1 MPEEEVAADLSSGAE
16 VLGEGEEV
24 ILSGLK
30 ARPQLNGLKAT
41 FLKVHNARMAVR
53 LMETGECIRIK
64 PENLTRSE
72 TIDAIAAQS
81 TAATF
86 EPASPEPGSPDSP
99 SSPDEAKLLSPTA
112 IAELELEATTT
123 VPEPVM
129 EPATVL
135 AEPVVELPA
144 EDAMPEPTT
153 TAEEDEE
160 EEEEVEPP
168 APALVA
174 EEDPALVV
182 QPPKPLMPFARLVTT
197 TMDLTLELFMSWL
210 TAVAVVWGVA
220 LGFVETRL
228 AAFTQQ

>member
-1 MPEEEVAADLSSGAE
+1 
-16 VLGEGEEV
+16 
-24 ILSGLK
+24 
-30 ARPQLNGLKAT
+30 
-41 FLKVHNARMAVR
+41 MAVR

-86 EPASPEPGSPDSP
+86 EPASPAKEPASKVDEPGSPDSP

-144 EDAMPEPTT
+144 EDAMAEPTT